1 MPVSQYSSP
10 SNIVIVIIMR
20 SIFLGFPFR
29 YLRYFTE
36 LDTCFL
42 REENWHL
49 HIQRLVKEWNDSNLL
64 ASASLLL

>member
-1 MPVSQYSSP
+1 
-10 SNIVIVIIMR
+10 MR
-20 SIFLGFPFR
+20 SVFLGFPFR
-29 YLRYFTE
+29 YLRYFEE

-42 REENWHL
+42 RTEHWRL